1 MILDKSEKIAV
12 ESRTPK
18 YLQVVNLILED
29 IEKGKLK
36 IGDRIPSINET
47 SFDFLLSRDTVEKA
61 YNELRDRGIISS
73 VRGKGFYITSTNM
86 GNKVKVLLL
95 FNKLSSYKKII
106 YYSII
111 ETLGSQASVDL
122 HIHHYNRNLLE
133 DLLEQ
138 NLGHYNYYVLAP
150 HFFDQAGHSVVAYDL
165 IKRIPKDKLLIID
178 RAVKDHENEFPGVYQ
193 DFAKDIFEVLESG
206 ISHLRKYKR
215 LILVFP
221 KGDLYPVE
229 IMDGFKRFCFFH
241 DFKNLIVDGVDDDEP
256 LDEGDCHIVLAE
268 SDLVNIVKKSRE
280 QLLKLGKDIGII
292 SYNDTPLKEIL
303 ADGITTISTDFQHMG
318 KSIAEQI
325 LGTED
330 RIPIKNP
337 FRMTLRKS
345 L

>member
-1 MILDKSEKIAV
+1 MLLDKSEKIAV
-12 ESRTPK
+12 DSRTPK

-29 IEKGKLK
+29 IEKGKLNV
-36 IGDRIPSINET
+36 GDRIPSINET

-61 YNELRDRGIISS
+61 YNELRDRGIITS
-73 VRGKGFYITSTNM
+73 VRGKGFYICSTNM
-86 GNKVKVLLL
+86 STKTKVLLL

-106 YYSII
+106 YYSIVD
-111 ETLGSQASVDL
+111 TLSGNATVDL
-122 HIHHYNRNLLE
+122 HIHHYNRNLFE

-138 NLGHYNYYVLAP
+138 NLGNYNYYILAP
-150 HFFDQAGHSVVAYDL
+150 HFFDNQGHPETAYDL

-178 RAVKDHENEFPGVYQ
+178 RAVKGHENEFPGVYQ

-206 ISHLRKYKR
+206 ISHLRKYRR

-280 QLLKLGKDIGII
+280 QLFKLGRDVGVI

-303 ADGITTISTDFQHMG
+303 ADGITTISTDFHSMG
-318 KSIAEQI
+318 RTIAEQI
-325 LGTED
+325 MGKED